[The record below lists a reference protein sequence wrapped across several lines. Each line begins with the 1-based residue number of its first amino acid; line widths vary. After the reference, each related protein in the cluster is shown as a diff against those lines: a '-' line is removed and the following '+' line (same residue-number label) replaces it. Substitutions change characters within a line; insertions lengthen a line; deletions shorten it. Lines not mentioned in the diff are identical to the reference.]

1 MRATV
6 CADRPG
12 AAGKFVR
19 RRDPDAVSTFV
30 YHCHPLEHEDRG
42 MMGTIRVLPNKG
54 LMRDGEE

>member
-30 YHCHPLEHEDRG
+30 YHCHPLEHEDGG